1 MRERE
6 RGLIRKKLDLEMRS
20 YRQAGREK
28 NPTNGLLR
36 AVRQV
41 LHIPVAEIAEKMGV
55 NPSGIFELEAR
66 ELKNTISLRSMSRM
80 AQAMG
85 CKVVYGIVPEGGK
98 KLEDIVEE
106 RLWKALLEA
115 SETASQQV
123 SDLAS

>member
-1 MRERE
+1 MN
-6 RGLIRKKLDLEMRS
+6 RS
-20 YRQAGREK
+20 
-28 NPTNGLLR
+28 
-36 AVRQV
+36 AV
-41 LHIPVAEIAEKMGV
+41 
-55 NPSGIFELEAR
+55 FELEAR
-66 ELKNTISLRSMSRM
+66 EVKNTISLRSMSRM